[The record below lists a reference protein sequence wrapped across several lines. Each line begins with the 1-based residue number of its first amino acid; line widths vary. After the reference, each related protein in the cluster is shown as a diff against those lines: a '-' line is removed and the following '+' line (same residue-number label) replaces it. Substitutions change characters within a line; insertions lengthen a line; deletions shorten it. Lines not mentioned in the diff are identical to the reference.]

1 MISIYVWRG
10 HLICSALDKL
20 VFEQANVMWILN
32 RDIITSYSHYF
43 ELCWYLG
50 LGRNTLDSTFYN
62 RYLHVGINRCKLTG
76 PGLPPY
82 IDMKGFPSLEFLS
95 QSVGLTCVVERT
107 RADTKLIWKALPT

>member
-1 MISIYVWRG
+1 MISVYVWQQ
-10 HLICSALDKL
+10 HLTCVAPDKIL
-20 VFEQANVMWILN
+20 LEQENFMCILN
-32 RDIITSYSHYF
+32 RDIMTSDSHYWGS
-43 ELCWYLG
+43 CWYLG